1 MRSKK
6 PLALLLTCSVSC
18 ATALSCDDREDAVPG
33 GTAGSL
39 AGGMAGMSTAG
50 SANAGTAGEPTAGTA
65 NGGTAGTS
73 TAGTAGAAGGGADAG
88 GAAGEGGSAGG
99 GDAGARTDGGAGGAG
114 GEGGEG
120 GEPDVG
126 PHQTPRLAYH
136 FDENAGTVVA
146 DSSGRDL
153 DATLSQAAWTADGR
167 NGPALSLAGGP
178 QPPPQY
184 ATVPAGVFDGAKA
197 LTIATWVKEA
207 ARSPWTRLF
216 DFGNAATSDAQERF
230 MYLALNSNAGVRFSY
245 FGGAPT
251 SEPTVTT
258 GTALPLN
265 VWKHVAVTMAENGEQ
280 AIYIDGFPAA
290 KATNAAVPLA
300 ELQHIPAQSFLG
312 RSRTPFPDAGFQGAM
327 DEFFVYDRV
336 LSSDEIA
343 VLADP
348 KSDYSRLPFDEGQ
361 GTTSADLSDRAAD
374 AVLNGGAT
382 WTTGR
387 LRAGVQLSGT
397 DQYVTLTNPIAGCT
411 TELSIS
417 LWVKHLEAKNWARIL
432 DFGGTSDNFMF
443 LTPSTHEGKMHFTLH
458 TATRETAVTIVDT
471 IPVENVWH
479 HLAVVITPTVGSVYV
494 DGEVVGNMPNPITP
508 TELGVTNEHWLG
520 KSRFPDPYFNGAF
533 DEVRI
538 LCRALTPDEVKNLAF
553 PN

>member
-1 MRSKK
+1 M
-6 PLALLLTCSVSC
+6 A
-18 ATALSCDDREDAVPG
+18 ALSCNDDEDAVG
-33 GTAGSL
+33 GTTAGSSS
-39 AGGMAGMSTAG
+39 GGMGGKSTAG
-50 SANAGTAGEPTAGTA
+50 SSNAGTAGKSTAGSS
-65 NGGTAGTS
+65 NGGSAGS
-73 TAGTAGAAGGGADAG
+73 GTAGTAGTVTGGADAG
-88 GAAGEGGSAGG
+88 GAAGEGGTAGG
-99 GDAGARTDGGAGGAG
+99 GGAGATTDGGMGGTGDPGGAG
-114 GEGGEG
+114 GEGGQ
-120 GEPDVG
+120 PDVG
-126 PHQTPRLAYH
+126 PHQNPRLAYH

-146 DSSGRDL
+146 DSSGREL

-167 NGPALSLAGGP
+167 NGAAMSLAGGAS
-178 QPPPQY
+178 PPPQY

-207 ARSPWTRLF
+207 AHAPWTRVF
-216 DFGNAATSDAQERF
+216 DFGNAVTANAQERF
-230 MYLALNSNAGVRFSY
+230 MYLALNSTAGVRFSY

-251 SEPTVTT
+251 NEPTVTT

-290 KATNAAVPLA
+290 KATNAPVPLS

-312 RSRTPFPDAGFQGAM
+312 RSRFPDAGLQGAM
-327 DEFFVYDRV
+327 DEFIVYDRV

-348 KSDYSRLPFDEGQ
+348 KSDYTRLPFDEAQ
-361 GTTSADLSDRAAD
+361 GTTSADVSDRAAD

-417 LWVKHLEAKNWARIL
+417 LWVKHLEAKNWSRIL

-443 LTPSTHEGKMHFTLH
+443 LAPNTHEGKMFFTLH
-458 TATRETAVTIVDT
+458 TATRETAVTINNT

-479 HLAVVITPTVGSVYV
+479 HLAVIITPTVGSVYV
-494 DGEVVGNMPNPITP
+494 DGEVVGNMPNPVTP

-538 LCRALTPDEVKNLAF
+538 MCRALTPDEVKNLAF
-553 PN
+553 QN

>member
-1 MRSKK
+1 M
-6 PLALLLTCSVSC
+6 A
-18 ATALSCDDREDAVPG
+18 ALSCNDDEDAVG
-33 GTAGSL
+33 GTTAGSSS
-39 AGGMAGMSTAG
+39 GGMGGKSTAG
-50 SANAGTAGEPTAGTA
+50 SSNAGTAGKSTAGSS
-65 NGGTAGTS
+65 NGGSAGSGTAGTS
-73 TAGTAGAAGGGADAG
+73 TAGAAGTATGGTDTG
-88 GAAGEGGSAGG
+88 GAAGEGGTAGG
-99 GDAGARTDGGAGGAG
+99 GDAGATTDGGMGGTGDAG
-114 GEGGEG
+114 GEGGG
-120 GEPDVG
+120 PDVG

-146 DSSGRDL
+146 DSSGREL

-167 NGPALSLAGGP
+167 NGAAMSLAGGP

-207 ARSPWTRLF
+207 AHAPWTRVF
-216 DFGNAATSDAQERF
+216 DFGSAINAQERF

-245 FGGAPT
+245 FGGAANR
-251 SEPTVTT
+251 EPTVTT

-290 KATNAAVPLA
+290 KAANPAVPLS
-300 ELQHIPAQSFLG
+300 ELQQIPAQSFLG
-312 RSRTPFPDAGFQGAM
+312 RSRTAFPDAGFQGAM
-327 DEFFVYDRV
+327 DDFVVYDRV
-336 LSSDEIA
+336 LPADEIA

-348 KSDYSRLPFDEGQ
+348 KADYSRLPFDEAAGA
-361 GTTSADLSDRAAD
+361 TSEDVSDRAAD

-417 LWVKHLEAKNWARIL
+417 LWVKHLEAKNWSRIL

-443 LTPSTHEGKMHFTLH
+443 LAPSTHEGKMHFTLH
-458 TATRETAVTIVDT
+458 TATRETAVTISDT

-494 DGEVVGNMPNPITP
+494 DGEVVGNMPNPVTP
-508 TELGVTNEHWLG
+508 TELGATNEHWLG

-538 LCRALTPDEVKNLAF
+538 MCRALTPDEVKNLAF
-553 PN
+553 KD